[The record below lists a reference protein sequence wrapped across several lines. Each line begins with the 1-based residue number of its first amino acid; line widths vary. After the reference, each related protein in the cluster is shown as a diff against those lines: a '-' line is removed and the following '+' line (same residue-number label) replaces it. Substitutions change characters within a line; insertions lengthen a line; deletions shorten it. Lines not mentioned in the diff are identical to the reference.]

1 MVGEGRGGVKKRGAK
16 KLDRGG
22 QYADIN
28 HVQCSDLKHL
38 RAVWGLAAVDDPT
51 LRALE
56 GEEEEEEGEG
66 EEGEGEEGEGEVEEG
81 EGEEGERRGRRGR
94 GRGRGRRGRGRGRG
108 RSIRHVYTVCAI
120 AAYPVHCTLY
130 YTCFNER

>member
-1 MVGEGRGGVKKRGAK
+1 MCMCVCKKGRGEGDGGGGRVMVGEGRGGVKKRGAK

-56 GEEEEEEGEG
+56 GEEEAEEGEG
-66 EEGEGEEGEGEVEEG
+66 EEGEGEGEVLD
-81 EGEEGERRGRRGR
+81 
-94 GRGRGRRGRGRGRG
+94 
-108 RSIRHVYTVCAI
+108 T
-120 AAYPVHCTLY
+120 CTQY
-130 YTCFNER
+130 VQ